1 MAKTELE
8 AISRMITAIENCK
21 DDMRDVADMITRS
34 VDEMKAVND
43 NSDATI
49 RVENQVYNTTRNLL
63 LAVLKLDKL
72 KDAMVTDYRKFID
85 YEEN

>member
-21 DDMRDVADMITRS
+21 DVMCDVADMITRS

-63 LAVLKLDKL
+63 IAVLKLDKL

>member
-49 RVENQVYNTTRNLL
+49 HVEKQVYNTTRNLL
-63 LAVLKLDKL
+63 IAVLKLDKL

>member
-21 DDMRDVADMITRS
+21 DDMCDVADMITRS

-63 LAVLKLDKL
+63 IAVLKLDKL